1 MGNNLNKISIVYL
14 TVNLVNWK
22 IYVGVH
28 DIDPNNEWDGYIGNG
43 VNVFSPSSIK
53 HPKEPFVYAVKKYG
67 FDAFRRFTL
76 ARFNTRKE
84 ALDLERIIVNEE
96 FITREDTYNIALGG
110 GDPPH
115 NYKKVYQY
123 DLNGNFIQE
132 FESIISAAK
141 CNEVCSMGISHAVEF
156 KIISAKSFWTDYYIE
171 KLDVTT
177 FNNTL
182 QRKNVYLYYS
192 DGEFQKEFESIN
204 ECARELNSN
213 LAVIQ
218 RAIKTQ
224 TKVKNYYISFEKL
237 ESFSKQITKKH
248 YNDAVHQYT
257 LNGEYVKTFNNVKE
271 VVETLGKTYSQI
283 PSSIRLGGTCGGYQW
298 SWEKHENMSNLEKNV
313 NKSRKVGQYT
323 TDGKLVKVFPTLR
336 ACRKEFG
343 NVGKVLKGQAKHCK
357 GYTFKYED

>member
-14 TVNLVNWK
+14 TVNLINWK

-28 DIDPNNEWDGYIGNG
+28 DVDPNNEWDGYLGDGINMYH
-43 VNVFSPSSIK
+43 PSSIK
-53 HPKEPFVYAVKKYG
+53 HPKQPFGFAVKKYG
-67 FDAFRRFTL
+67 FNAFRRITL

-84 ALDLERIIVNEE
+84 ALDLEALIVDEK
-96 FITREDTYNIALGG
+96 FIAREDTYNIALGG
-110 GDPPH
+110 GDPPK
-115 NYKKVYQY
+115 NSKRAYQY

-132 FESIISAAK
+132 FESIDSASK
-141 CNEVCSMGISHAVEF
+141 MNNVSPMGITHAIEY
-156 KIISAKSFWTDYYIE
+156 KIISAESFWTNYFID
-171 KLDVTT
+171 KLDVST

-182 QRKNVYLYYS
+182 QRKDVYLYS
-192 DGEFQKEFESIN
+192 STGEFKKEYKSVN
-204 ECARELNSN
+204 DCSKHLGVN

-237 ESFSKQITKKH
+237 DSFTKQISKKH
-248 YNDAVHQYT
+248 YNDTVYQYS
-257 LNGEYVKTFNNVKE
+257 LNGSYIRAFNNVKE

-298 SWEKHENMSNLEKNV
+298 SWEKQESLPNLEKNV
-313 NKSRKVGQYT
+313 IRSRKVGQYT
-323 TDGKLVKVFPTLR
+323 LDGKLVKVFPTLR
-336 ACRKEFG
+336 ECRKEFG
-343 NVGKVLKGQAKHCK
+343 NVGKVLKGQATHCK